1 MPISAPGR
9 SSPGH
14 SNPWRSSLGQSMRP
28 ACGFTLL
35 EMMVVLLVFGISL
48 GLVTPHF
55 MKNDDE
61 VLKEESMRL
70 VALIEYAADS
80 ASSRGQWLA
89 WSPTASGYR
98 FLQRDEDKNV
108 WQPVTTDE
116 VLRERQLPE
125 GMRLGASSQQQVA
138 VTSNALIALSPSGI
152 HAPFQ
157 IELRIGKD
165 KRIVR
170 GNLIGQVE
178 MLTSGVDEGHVL

>member
-1 MPISAPGR
+1 MPISVPGR
-9 SSPGH
+9 SSPRY
-14 SNPWRSSLGQSMRP
+14 SNPGRSNFGQSRRST
-28 ACGFTLL
+28 CGFTLL

-48 GLVTPHF
+48 GIVTPHF

-61 VLKEESMRL
+61 VLKEESLRL

-80 ASSRGQWLA
+80 ASSRGLWLA

-98 FLQRDEDKNV
+98 FLQRDENKNV

-138 VTSNALIALSPSGI
+138 VPPNALIALSPSGI

-178 MLTSGVDEGHVL
+178 MLTPGVGEGQVL